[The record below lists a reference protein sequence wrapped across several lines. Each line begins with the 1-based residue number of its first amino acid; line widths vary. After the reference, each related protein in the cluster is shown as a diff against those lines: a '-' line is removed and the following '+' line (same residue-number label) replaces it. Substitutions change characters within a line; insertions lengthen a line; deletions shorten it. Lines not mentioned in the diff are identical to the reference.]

1 MRIGVVVD
9 SACDLPMDYIEK
21 HRIQILPITIHLD
34 GQDLV
39 DQRDEQTTL
48 HFYREH
54 LGAKGDA
61 GSSPFSVEQIRDV
74 FLRKLVIAYDY
85 VFCLTIA
92 SSRRPI
98 HANQPKDSF
107 ASLHGYQPTRV
118 THGLAGPFAFGGF
131 VAANRS
137 AGRGLS

>member
-74 FLRKLVIAYDY
+74 FLSKLVIDYDY

-92 SSRRPI
+92 SSRRS
-98 HANQPKDSF
+98 A
-107 ASLHGYQPTRV
+107 ARRV
-118 THGLAGPFAFGGF
+118 GNECVSTG
-131 VAANRS
+131 
-137 AGRGLS
+137 

>member
-34 GQDLV
+34 GQDLF

-54 LGAKGDA
+54 LAPTRDA
-61 GSSPFSVEQIRDV
+61 GSSPFSVAPIRAV
-74 FLRKLVIAYDY
+74 FLSQQLITSDC

-92 SSRRPI
+92 PSRPPI
-98 HANQPKDSF
+98 HATAPQPPF
-107 ASLHGYQPTRV
+107 ALLNGYTPTRG
-118 THGLAGPFAFGGF
+118 T
-131 VAANRS
+131 AARHT
-137 AGRGLS
+137 RVCR

>member
-74 FLRKLVIAYDY
+74 FLSKLVIDYDY
-85 VFCLTIA
+85 VLCLTIA
-92 SSRRPI
+92 ISSSPL
-98 HANQPKDSF
+98 HATATQTSIAIPN
-107 ASLHGYQPTRV
+107 GYKPTLLP
-118 THGLAGPFAFGGF
+118 TG
-131 VAANRS
+131 
-137 AGRGLS
+137 

>member
-1 MRIGVVVD
+1 MIRRPPSTTRTYTLFPYTTLCRSIGVVVD

-74 FLRKLVIAYDY
+74 FLSKLVIDYDY
-85 VFCLTIA
+85 VF
-92 SSRRPI
+92 
-98 HANQPKDSF
+98 
-107 ASLHGYQPTRV
+107 
-118 THGLAGPFAFGGF
+118 
-131 VAANRS
+131 
-137 AGRGLS
+137 